1 MILSAQNSRR
11 PWEPED
17 DKQLQEMAEAGKRII
32 TIALKLKRTVKAVR
46 ARLSILGISIDARK
60 WRNPEA

>member
-1 MILSAQNSRR
+1 MILSAQNARS

-17 DKQLQEMAEAGKRII
+17 DKQLREMAEAGKRAI

-46 ARLSILGISIDARK
+46 ARSSILRISIDARK
-60 WRNPEA
+60 WRKPEA

>member
-1 MILSAQNSRR
+1 MILSARNARR

-17 DKQLQEMAEAGKRII
+17 DKQLREMAEAGKRAI

-46 ARLSILGISIDARK
+46 ARSSILRISIDARK
-60 WRNPEA
+60 WRKPAA

>member
-17 DKQLQEMAEAGKRII
+17 DKQLQEMAEAGKRVI

-46 ARLSILGISIDARK
+46 ARLSILGTSIDARK